1 MKKHKDGLWKDTDI
15 GHFAGVAMQ
24 GILSNTEAWDRL
36 DEKETAENAV
46 YCALLLLQELDK
58 DIRLK
63 ESEDA

>member
-36 DEKETAENAV
+36 DGKRNRRERCLL
-46 YCALLLLQELDK
+46 CASPSS
-58 DIRLK
+58 RTG
-63 ESEDA
+63 